1 MPEGGLPMG
10 DRPVALVSACLLGIA
25 CRYDGGAQPCPEVL
39 ARMDRYQFVPICPEQ
54 LGGLPTPRTPAE
66 RRGDRVVAADGTDV
80 TTQFRHG
87 AEQAC
92 RLADLYGAELAV
104 LKSRSPSCGRGEI
117 YDGSFSGRRVPGR
130 GVTAEALEALGVRV
144 INESEFA
151 ELEREAGFPGPDEQL
166 KGECE

>member
-1 MPEGGLPMG
+1 MG
-10 DRPVALVSACLLGIA
+10 EKPVALVSACLLGIA

-39 ARMDRYQFVPICPEQ
+39 ARMDRFRFIPVCPEQ

-66 RRGDRVVAADGTDV
+66 RQGERVITADGADV
-80 TTQFRHG
+80 TAQFRRG
-87 AEQAC
+87 AELAC
-92 RLADLYGAELAV
+92 RLARLYGAKLAV

-130 GVTAEALEALGVRV
+130 GVAAETLEALGVRV
-144 INESEFA
+144 ITESE
-151 ELEREAGFPGPDEQL
+151 LEALDRIVGIPGPDEQL